1 MAASG
6 STPSGEYNL
15 SNLVGSFVDV
25 ARRVLFQPASF
36 FAAMP
41 RSGPLL
47 NPLVFAL
54 ICIEISV
61 LLSALLVLVGVQ
73 RNPGFNPN
81 PQTALPSVYTPGSA
95 LLSIILAP
103 IFGAIGLFIAAAI
116 QQLLVR
122 LVVGANNSGFAATF
136 RVAAY
141 TQVTGLINWI
151 PILGPLLSLYGLYLA
166 IVGIREAH
174 DTTTGRAA
182 LVILIPF
189 AVALLVALIVLLTLG
204 IAFLSQI

>member
-1 MAASG
+1 
-6 STPSGEYNL
+6 
-15 SNLVGSFVDV
+15 
-25 ARRVLFQPASF
+25 
-36 FAAMP
+36 MP

-73 RNPGFNPN
+73 ENPGFNPN

-103 IFGAIGLFIAAAI
+103 IFGAIGSSSRPRSSNCSSGSSWGRTT
-116 QQLLVR
+116 R
-122 LVVGANNSGFAATF
+122 LPATF

-151 PILGPLLSLYGLYLA
+151 PILRPLLS
-166 IVGIREAH
+166 
-174 DTTTGRAA
+174 
-182 LVILIPF
+182 
-189 AVALLVALIVLLTLG
+189 
-204 IAFLSQI
+204 

>member
-1 MAASG
+1 MWTWRAG
-6 STPSGEYNL
+6 CCL
-15 SNLVGSFVDV
+15 
-25 ARRVLFQPASF
+25 QPASF

-73 RNPGFNPN
+73 ENPGFNPN

-95 LLSIILAP
+95 LVSIILAP

-122 LVVGANNSGFAATF
+122 LIVGANNSGFAATF
-136 RVAAY
+136 RVASY
-141 TQVTGLINWI
+141 TQVTGLMNWI
-151 PILGPLLSLYGLYLA
+151 PIVGPCSRSTA
-166 IVGIREAH
+166 STSPSWVSARRTH
-174 DTTTGRAA
+174 DDGQGRAGHPDP
-182 LVILIPF
+182 VRRSP
-189 AVALLVALIVLLTLG
+189 LVALIVLLTLG
-204 IAFLSQI
+204 IAFFNQI